1 MNVYKFTSRL
11 FYALV
16 ALWVVAVVV
25 GGIFQLPYVAR
36 TIYGGVILP
45 IYGGLVAGAMAACNL
60 ASGAIWRGRARRIER
75 RQEPVAYWIS
85 IGVLASVSGMLLVVG
100 IINWISLT

>member
-1 MNVYKFTSRL
+1 MNVHRFTGRL

-36 TIYGGVILP
+36 TYGGVTLP
-45 IYGGLVAGAMAACNL
+45 IYCGLIAGAMTACNL
-60 ASGAIWRGRARRIER
+60 ASGAIWRGHARRIER

-100 IINWISLT
+100 IVNWISLT